1 MSALDVLK
9 QRISSGSAVVGIYG
23 LGYVGLP
30 LALRFS
36 EVGIK
41 VVGFD
46 IDESKVT
53 RLNNGKSYIERLQA
67 QEIIAAQQNG
77 FEATSDFSRT
87 KEVDALIICVPTPLN
102 VYREPDLSYVENT
115 LASILPYFK
124 AG

>member
-1 MSALDVLK
+1 M
-9 QRISSGSAVVGIYG
+9 
-23 LGYVGLP
+23 GYVGLP

-67 QEIIAAQQNG
+67 QEIITAQQNG

-87 KEVDALIICVPTPLN
+87 QEVDALIYLRTDSVKC
-102 VYREPDLSYVENT
+102 LS
-115 LASILPYFK
+115 
-124 AG
+124 